1 MSVTFPRGFRA
12 AGTAAGMKPSM
23 RPDLG
28 LLIAD
33 SGASAAGLFTT
44 NAFAAAPVRLS
55 RARLANGRAR
65 AVLVNSGQA
74 NAATGARGQA
84 DALAATEEV
93 ARALGV
99 DPDEVL
105 ACSTG
110 VIGEPLHLSELCAAV
125 PALVGSLAPDGGPA
139 FAEAILTTDTRS
151 KQAAAEGG
159 PYRVGGCAKGV
170 GMIAPD
176 LQLATMLAFVTT
188 DAPVPP
194 AAVGRLATEALEP
207 AFESLTV
214 DGCTSTND
222 SVLLLASGAAGGEPV
237 VPGGPSWDVLRG
249 AVEEVATSLVGQL
262 ADDAEGASH
271 VAVVE
276 VSGARTEE
284 DARVVA
290 RAVADSLLVKT
301 ALFGGDPN
309 PGRIVQAIGASGAHV
324 DPELV
329 RVRIGDATVVAG
341 GVVVPDCFVPG
352 GARRARAA
360 LEQRHVVLGI
370 DLGAGPGRSR
380 ALGVDLSYRYV
391 EINAEYTT

>member
-12 AGTAAGMKPSM
+12 AGTVAGMKPSS

-28 LLIAD
+28 LLVAD
-33 SGASAAGLFTT
+33 VPASAAGLFTT

-65 AVLVNSGQA
+65 AVVVNSGQA
-74 NAATGARGQA
+74 NAGTGARGEA
-84 DALAATEEV
+84 DARAATDEV
-93 ARALGV
+93 ARALGI
-99 DPDEVL
+99 DPEGVL

-110 VIGEPLHLSELCAAV
+110 VIGEPLHLSELRAAI
-125 PALVGSLAPDGGPA
+125 PALVGSLTPSGGPA
-139 FAEAILTTDTRS
+139 FAEAILTTDTRA
-151 KQAAAEGG
+151 KQAAAEAGG
-159 PYRVGGCAKGV
+159 YRVGGCAKGV

-194 AAVGRLATEALEP
+194 EAVGRLATEALEP

-222 SVLLLASGAAGGEPV
+222 TVLMLASGAAGGKPV
-237 VPGGPSWDVLRG
+237 VPGTTPWRSLVG
-249 AVEEVATSLVGQL
+249 AVEDVAGSLVAQL

-271 VAVVE
+271 VAIVE
-276 VSGARTEE
+276 VTGAATDE
-284 DARVVA
+284 DA
-290 RAVADSLLVKT
+290 RAVAKAVAGSLLVKT
-301 ALFGGDPN
+301 AVFGGDPN
-309 PGRIVQAIGASGAHV
+309 PGRVLQAIGASGARV
-324 DPELV
+324 DPGRV

-341 GVVVPDCFVPG
+341 GAVVPSYFAPD
-352 GARRARAA
+352 GARKARAA
-360 LEQRHVVLGI
+360 LERRHVVLGI
-370 DLGAGPGRSR
+370 ELGTGPGRSR